1 LQAQLLEAM
10 KTILSK
16 LLGLAADLVDVQP
29 VLALFLGG
37 ALLAVFLTA
46 ILSARSTAEPEGRSS
61 LLWTLYRQ
69 FMRLAWSLTLVTFLV
84 ATLSLVRTYLHKTVA
99 GFQRTHGRVTE
110 ANFKAIQT
118 IWGTP
123 QEQGELRFNLY
134 WEEEVTERIE
144 SEDITKPT
152 VTRKK
157 TVRHDITDN
166 PFIASLHEVL
176 LRQNARKKG
185 SALYGGY
192 ETACQFTWK
201 LKNPADQD
209 LKSLLKFP
217 LPSATAVYDN
227 LTATLNGE
235 DILPQ
240 MQIKDGAL
248 LLAREVKAHEAL
260 DLAVSFR
267 SRGMSSWY
275 FQVQEPREVRDFTFT
290 LTLPDLTQ
298 AHLNFP
304 EGCMTPTAIRPT
316 PDNAGTILVFR
327 LDHAISSKG
336 MGIALPTVA
345 QPGELTTAV
354 LGEVERGW
362 LLIFAMLILGLS
374 LGGVS
379 HAVLLSVLF
388 GTTAACAY
396 GLLGDC
402 SDFLSGF
409 WGTAGLVLVPA
420 FVLLAW
426 LLRRVEPRPAAN
438 ALSLQFLLFGLVYP
452 LAAGLDSDRQSLYFN
467 ISALVFLALAA
478 WQLLRKLR
486 GHQRDGSPTPTAVL
500 EAAT

>member
-1 LQAQLLEAM
+1 
-10 KTILSK
+10 
-16 LLGLAADLVDVQP
+16 
-29 VLALFLGG
+29 
-37 ALLAVFLTA
+37 
-46 ILSARSTAEPEGRSS
+46 
-61 LLWTLYRQ
+61 
-69 FMRLAWSLTLVTFLV
+69 V
-84 ATLSLVRTYLHKTVA
+84 AS
-99 GFQRTHGRVTE
+99 FQRTHGRVTE

-144 SEDITKPT
+144 SEDLTRPT
-152 VTRKK
+152 LTRKK

-166 PFIASLHEVL
+166 PFVAARHEVV

-192 ETACQFTWK
+192 ETACNFSWK
-201 LKNPADQD
+201 LRSPEDRD
-209 LKSLLKFP
+209 LKSLLRFP
-217 LPSATAVYDN
+217 LPAATAVYDE
-227 LTATLNGE
+227 LTATLNGN

-248 LLAREVKAHEAL
+248 LLAREVKAQEAL
-260 DLAVSFR
+260 DLAVSFK
-267 SRGMSSWY
+267 SRGMSTWY
-275 FQVQEPREVRDFTFT
+275 FQVQEPREIRDFTLT
-290 LTLPDLTQ
+290 LTLPDLTK

-304 EGCMTPTAIRPT
+304 EGCMSPTSTKPT
-316 PDNAGTILVFR
+316 SDSRGTILTFR
-327 LDHAISSKG
+327 LDHAISGKG

-362 LLIFAMLILGLS
+362 LLIFAMLILS
-374 LGGVS
+374 LTLAGVS

-388 GTTAACAY
+388 GATAACAY

-402 SDFLSGF
+402 SDFLLGF

-426 LLRRVEPRPAAN
+426 LLRRVEPRPEAN
-438 ALSLQFLLFGLVYP
+438 AMALQFLLFGLVYP
-452 LAAGLDSDRQSLYFN
+452 LCAGLDSERQTLYFN

-486 GHQRDGSPTPTAVL
+486 PQLREGSTKPVL
-500 EAAT
+500 EGAT

>member
-1 LQAQLLEAM
+1 MA
-10 KTILSK
+10 S
-16 LLGLAADLVDVQP
+16 
-29 VLALFLGG
+29 
-37 ALLAVFLTA
+37 
-46 ILSARSTAEPEGRSS
+46 
-61 LLWTLYRQ
+61 
-69 FMRLAWSLTLVTFLV
+69 
-84 ATLSLVRTYLHKTVA
+84 
-99 GFQRTHGRVTE
+99 FQRTHGRVTE

-144 SEDITKPT
+144 SEDLTRPT
-152 VTRKK
+152 LTRKK

-166 PFIASLHEVL
+166 PFVAARHEVV

-192 ETACQFTWK
+192 ETACNFSWK
-201 LKNPADQD
+201 LRSPEDRD
-209 LKSLLKFP
+209 LKSLLRFP
-217 LPSATAVYDN
+217 LPAATAVYDE
-227 LTATLNGE
+227 LTATLNGN

-248 LLAREVKAHEAL
+248 LLAREVKAQEAL
-260 DLAVSFR
+260 DLAVSFK
-267 SRGMSSWY
+267 SRGMSTWY
-275 FQVQEPREVRDFTFT
+275 FQVQEPREIRDFTLT
-290 LTLPDLTQ
+290 LTLPDLTK

-304 EGCMTPTAIRPT
+304 EGCMSPTSTKPT
-316 PDNAGTILVFR
+316 SDSRGTILTFR
-327 LDHAISSKG
+327 LDHAISGKG

-362 LLIFAMLILGLS
+362 LLIFAMLILS
-374 LGGVS
+374 LTLAGVS

-388 GTTAACAY
+388 GATAACAY

-402 SDFLSGF
+402 SDFLLGF

-426 LLRRVEPRPAAN
+426 LLRRVEPRPEAN
-438 ALSLQFLLFGLVYP
+438 AMALQFLLFGLVYP
-452 LAAGLDSDRQSLYFN
+452 LCAGLDSERQTLYFN

-486 GHQRDGSPTPTAVL
+486 PQLREGSTKPVL
-500 EAAT
+500 EGAT